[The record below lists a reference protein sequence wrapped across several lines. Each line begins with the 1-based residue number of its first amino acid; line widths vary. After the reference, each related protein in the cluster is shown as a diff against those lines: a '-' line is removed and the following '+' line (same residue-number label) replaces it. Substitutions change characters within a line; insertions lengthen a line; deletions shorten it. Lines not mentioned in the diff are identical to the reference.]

1 MEVPFSK
8 TISQD
13 ITPGIKKK
21 VSNYI
26 DSGQEENLSIADAPI
41 TNLFKDNILKKNLV
55 KDFQE
60 IEEEK
65 TPLQTPAAVGKKIS
79 DFSPEPFPK

>member
-1 MEVPFSK
+1 MTKRKSQFLPQALKVEVPFSK
-8 TISQD
+8 TISQE

-21 VSNYI
+21 MSNYLE
-26 DSGQEENLSIADAPI
+26 SGQEENLPIAAPI
-41 TNLFKDNILKKNLV
+41 KNLFTENILKKSLA

-65 TPLQTPAAVGKKIS
+65 TPL
-79 DFSPEPFPK
+79 